1 MPELNPECWINTTVM
16 TEQSISRQRIRN
28 FSAWVLSVLLTL
40 AFMIAAIPKLMG
52 AHAWILKFTNWGY
65 PRWFLLA
72 VGSLELVGAALLL
85 IPRLAKYGAIGLAVV
100 MVGAGY
106 THLAN
111 GEGLQVLRPLIFL
124 TLLGTV
130 FWLRKSTRD
139 NSRVAP
145 NALEDLRSAPQTR
158 SS

>member
-1 MPELNPECWINTTVM
+1 L
-16 TEQSISRQRIRN
+16 
-28 FSAWVLSVLLTL
+28 LLTL
-40 AFMIAAIPKLMG
+40 AFMIAALPKLVG
-52 AHAWILKFTNWGY
+52 AHVWIVKFIKWGY
-65 PRWFLLA
+65 PRWFLFA

-85 IPRLAKYGAIGLAVV
+85 IPRLAKYGAIVLAVV

-124 TLLGTV
+124 TVLGMV
-130 FWLRKSTRD
+130 FWLRSPTRI

-145 NALEDLRSAPQTR
+145 NAVEDLRSAP
-158 SS
+158 

>member
-1 MPELNPECWINTTVM
+1 M
-16 TEQSISRQRIRN
+16 TRQSTSRHGIGN
-28 FSAWVLSVLLTL
+28 FSAWVLSLLLTL
-40 AFMIAAIPKLMG
+40 AFMIAALPKLVG
-52 AHAWILKFTNWGY
+52 AHVWIVKFIKWGY
-65 PRWFLLA
+65 PRWFLFA

-85 IPRLAKYGAIGLAVV
+85 IPRLAKYGAIVLAVV

-124 TLLGTV
+124 TVLGMV
-130 FWLRKSTRD
+130 FWLRSPTRI

-145 NALEDLRSAPQTR
+145 NAVEDLRSAP
-158 SS
+158 

>member
-1 MPELNPECWINTTVM
+1 M
-16 TEQSISRQRIRN
+16 TGPSISRKGIRT

-40 AFMIAAIPKLMG
+40 AFMFAAIPKLMG
-52 AHAWILKFTNWGY
+52 VHAWIVKFSNWGY
-65 PRWFLLA
+65 PRWFLFA
-72 VGSLELVGAALLL
+72 VGSLELLGAALLL
-85 IPRLAKYGAIGLAVV
+85 IPRLAKYGAIVLAVV

-130 FWLRKSTRD
+130 FWLRNPTRN

-145 NALEDLRSAPQTR
+145 NVVEDLRSAP
-158 SS
+158 